1 MKRLLGISGSL
12 LLMLS
17 IVTVFAAGKQEGKQ
31 AASAQP
37 TIVRFVWFTDGPDK
51 PAIEGLVAKFNQANP
66 DIKVEFSIVPF
77 AELNQLLTTQ
87 AAAGQAP
94 DMARVTEP
102 YRFFQYTLDI
112 RANLKNANF
121 PKEFMDEPMKLVT
134 GANGEIYGI
143 PHDLTMNGPFVN
155 VSLFKK
161 AGIPLPTSEKVTWD
175 EWMQLAKQVKEK
187 TGVAFAAAADRS
199 GHRLDGFLQSYG
211 GGFFTEDGKGLRI
224 SSPETR
230 KGLEDFVRY
239 HKEGIMPLDI
249 WAGGTGYVGAN
260 QQFVNGLLVFYIS
273 GNWQVAQFN
282 ETIKDKFEWKAV
294 PNAFIKQW
302 GGMPGGKFLIAFKG
316 KAPVQVVRL
325 MEFLGSSESMTEYA
339 TKAMFLPTRK
349 DLLAKGVQYPV
360 RNEDMNTFIKGLANL
375 PKSAFVDNY
384 HLRFGPVANEVRD
397 RITQAITG
405 EITVD
410 KAIELAEA
418 KARELMK

>member
-1 MKRLLGISGSL
+1 MKRLISFFL
-12 LLMLS
+12 VLS
-17 IVTVFAAGKQEGKQ
+17 ILIGFVMAAGKKES
-31 AASAQP
+31 APAAQP
-37 TIVRFVWFTDGPDK
+37 TTVRFVWFTDGPDK

-66 DIKVEFSIVPF
+66 NIKVEFSIVPF

-112 RANLKNANF
+112 RPNLKNANF

-134 GANGEIYGI
+134 GPNGEVYGI

-155 VSLFKK
+155 VSLFKQ
-161 AGIPLPTSEKVTWD
+161 AGVPLPTSDKVTWD

-187 TGVAFAAAADRS
+187 TGVPFAATADRS

-282 ETIKDKFEWKAV
+282 ETIGNKFEWKAV
-294 PNAFIKQW
+294 PNAYIKQW

-316 KAPVQVVRL
+316 KAPAQVVQL
-325 MEFLGSSESMTEYA
+325 MEFLGSAESMTEYA
-339 TKAMFLPTRK
+339 SKAMFLPTRK
-349 DLLAKGVQYPV
+349 DLLQKGIQYPV
-360 RNEDMNTFIKGLANL
+360 RNEDMNTFIRGLANL
-375 PKSAFVDNY
+375 PKSAFGDNY
-384 HLRFGPVANEVRD
+384 HLRFGPIANEVRD

-410 KAIELAEA
+410 RAIELAET
-418 KARELMK
+418 KARELLR